1 MYVYHLLLSNIIIFA
16 LALTYFHVIFIL
28 LASDTACF
36 LGALQ
41 FVAGKAG
48 KKDAVANAK
57 IHTHVSLG
65 VPEGFEGFGIGVDI
79 KVEGVEDEVLI
90 KAAHEVRCRSFEHN
104 LPY

>member
-1 MYVYHLLLSNIIIFA
+1 MII
-16 LALTYFHVIFIL
+16 VV

-57 IHTHVSLG
+57 IHTLVSLG

-79 KVEGVEDEVLI
+79 KVEGVEDEALI
-90 KAAHEVRCRSFEHN
+90 KAAHEVGCRYFKRN
-104 LPY
+104 LTY